1 MKVKNKDKD
10 QHSGNKDH
18 KANQDQDIG
27 NQNLQDKVV
36 NKKENKIKIKI
47 KIKDV
52 SKNEVFQLKTQQTSQ
67 ISW

>member
-1 MKVKNKDKD
+1 MKSKTKNKKDKVK
-10 QHSGNKDH
+10 
-18 KANQDQDIG
+18 
-27 NQNLQDKVV
+27 
-36 NKKENKIKIKI
+36 NKIKIKI